1 MVFILAGSMLINNVK
16 IINNEQPSTQIRI
29 KDSKIIELNL
39 FNNTNNENHN
49 ELTFNFSNAIA
60 FPGLIN
66 SHEHLDFNLFPKLRN
81 RNYNDYVEWGND
93 INEKDRELIDTI
105 KEVPIELS
113 YKWGLYKNLICGV
126 TTVINHGNNLN
137 KHYKNLPDVYSNY
150 NYIHSIRFEKKWKF
164 KILLTP
170 NWRPFVIHIGEGTNE
185 ESINEINKLIRW
197 NILGRDI
204 IGIHSIAANDKQGKH
219 FKAIVWCPDSNL
231 FLFNKTT
238 NIPLLKSCTNI
249 LFGTDS
255 TLTADWN
262 FWNHLRLAR
271 DLNYLNDS
279 ELFLSISEKA
289 SKIWGLKTKGEIAV
303 NKLADIVIC
312 KKKHSSNWESF
323 YKINPEDILLILKN
337 GNVVFIDSEIIL
349 QQQDFYKNDLD
360 VIYINSVKKYIT
372 KGIRELVQSIHTIL
386 PDFCFPMSIS

>member
-29 KDSKIIELNL
+29 KDSKIIELNS
-39 FNNTNNENHN
+39 FNNINDENHN

-66 SHEHLDFNLFPKLRN
+66 SHEHLDFNLFPKLGN
-81 RNYNDYVEWGND
+81 RIYNDYVEWGND

-185 ESINEINKLIRW
+185 ESINEINELIRW

-219 FKAIVWCPDSNL
+219 FKAIVWCPGSNL

-279 ELFLSISEKA
+279 ELFLSISKMA
-289 SKIWGLKTKGEIAV
+289 SKFWGLKTKGEIAV

-312 KKKHSSNWESF
+312 KKKYSNNWETF
-323 YKINPEDILLILKN
+323 YNINPEDILLIIKN

-349 QQQDFYKNDLD
+349 QRQDIHKNDLD

-372 KGIRELVQSIHTIL
+372 KGIRELVQSIHTML
-386 PDFCFPMSIS
+386 PNFCFPMSI

>member
-29 KDSKIIELNL
+29 KDSKIIELNS
-39 FNNTNNENHN
+39 FNNINDENHN

-66 SHEHLDFNLFPKLRN
+66 SHEHLDFNLFPKLGN
-81 RNYNDYVEWGND
+81 RIYNDYVEWGND

-185 ESINEINKLIRW
+185 ESINEINELIRW

-279 ELFLSISEKA
+279 ELFLSISKTA
-289 SKIWGLKTKGEIAV
+289 SKFWGLKTKGEIAV

-312 KKKHSSNWESF
+312 KKKYSNNWETF
-323 YKINPEDILLILKN
+323 YNINPEDILLIIKN

-349 QQQDFYKNDLD
+349 QRQDIHKNDLD

-386 PDFCFPMSIS
+386 PDFCFPMSI

>member
-29 KDSKIIELNL
+29 KDSKIIELNS
-39 FNNTNNENHN
+39 FNNINDENHN

-66 SHEHLDFNLFPKLRN
+66 SHEHLDFNLFPKLGN
-81 RNYNDYVEWGND
+81 RIYNDYVEWGND

-185 ESINEINKLIRW
+185 ESINEINELIRW

-238 NIPLLKSCTNI
+238 NISLLKSCTNI

-279 ELFLSISEKA
+279 ELFLSISKTA
-289 SKIWGLKTKGEIAV
+289 SKFWGLKTKGEIAV

-312 KKKHSSNWESF
+312 KKKYSNNWETF
-323 YKINPEDILLILKN
+323 YNINPEDILLIIKN

-349 QQQDFYKNDLD
+349 QRQDIHKNDLD

-372 KGIRELVQSIHTIL
+372 KGIRELVQSIHTML
-386 PDFCFPMSIS
+386 PNFCFPMSI